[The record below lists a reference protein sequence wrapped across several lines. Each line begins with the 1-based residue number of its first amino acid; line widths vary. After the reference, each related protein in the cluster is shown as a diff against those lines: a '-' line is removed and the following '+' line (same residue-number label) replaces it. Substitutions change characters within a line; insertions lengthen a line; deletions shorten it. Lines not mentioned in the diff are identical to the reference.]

1 NMSAAAH
8 DVPIPDSDSASDG
21 LDFEDCEFIASGNAK
36 PAVWSPGAE
45 VLATADIEY
54 VEPTWE
60 GPEILRRGH
69 SGRIVGLNA
78 DGNLLVDWDELETP
92 KPARYDQVQGKEP
105 GADAWGL
112 RSLCGLW
119 SNVLGHLWICPDPWN
134 PEQCLY
140 EEASLDGGFLQGTLK
155 PLSSGGTS
163 WWHGD
168 VWAKFGE
175 HETRWLHGDVWA
187 NVGEPEPGLHFA
199 SLPRFLVKPELSPE
213 EDKWSHYE
221 EQCQKQIRLQLLPA
235 RNQLKV
241 QICGNCG
248 NWNEIG
254 EFERTLPKIG
264 CPLQILRVEDVQKNS
279 KDGQLDCGL
288 GGCEASFCR
297 ERGFSLKIQL
307 TIPVK
312 GEVWYVATSQG
323 AVMPPLSLETSS
335 AWTILDC
342 APPGVELML
351 SGLHMNSKYDL
362 NVALMRR
369 SVLEYR
375 GVSVQVVTSGKVKT
389 FPDIRT
395 QSKVWYFVRDDGL
408 DEAYRAEDQITLE
421 TARSNYRASSSP
433 ECLKT
438 VQCQQYTVD
447 LRTMKQISSRQT
459 ERDVKRR
466 AVSLVSDA
474 PLADVCLWQLTSQYG
489 QLVAA
494 RGTLPGID
502 ASLAN
507 LDNAETIA
515 KLLFQAESKVLL
527 PNLPSLPGIFDD
539 LTFAMVLFEK
549 SQRLLRESLQQQSD
563 DGVVAQAVDDRNSQ
577 RKHLCSVLKQ
587 SAQTIEDVKAFK
599 ATATAAMKAFDQ
611 SSILL
616 TDLPDLPDLKSLPS
630 VPSMIRS
637 ANIADTSREESGAA
651 ASHCG
656 TGTSM
661 PRRPSLGGLFGTDAD
676 ATPGTG
682 PSLGGLF
689 GTGAT
694 SGASTSH
701 CGAGPS
707 LGGLFGTGAT
717 SGASASHCGTGPSSG
732 GLFGAGATPGTG
744 PSLGPSLGGLFGAG
758 ATSGASASRCGTG
771 PSLRGL
777 FGAGATP
784 GTGPSLGGLFGTGA
798 TPGTGPSLGGLFGT
812 GSTSFGAYCGT
823 GPSVGVAMFG
833 TAATAGLFGADN
845 PNAPAL
851 GTPLPGHAASR
862 PTAATMPKDDALFH
876 VEYTAPLCRKL
887 STCQAHLRKLRV
899 EEVKGHR
906 LSAATEEAKDRAV
919 QSLQTVSRAL
929 EAGSTSVPPNCSGN
943 TALSFAEAIQQ
954 EEHFRKVL
962 SRRCK
967 DFHKEVNDC
976 CALARALL
984 RKMIG
989 AVEADLGTLAERVR
1003 LAEKHEALLSAP
1015 PKEEELHTL
1024 EDLYSYARDLHEDN
1038 LEKERRLERE
1048 QRTQQRRLSGHSEVG
1063 PAGSAALEEAKAATA
1078 VSRKNVQRAEQE
1090 FHRKLIDFVRIK
1102 QAPWGLPELRLKVD
1116 DEHLDTVDVLTPG
1129 RRCSDYEELLPLAG
1143 SSSTIFTAKYNE
1155 EACVLKELRSMTQ
1168 SGALRREVLHRK
1180 KLKHPLIVPVL
1191 AAFEEED
1198 KGRFIAYVHMPR
1210 YSCNLEEWCSSESC
1224 TLPKMCQVLRDLVLV
1239 VTYVHSHHVVHGDLK
1254 PSNFL
1259 MDSDDHP
1266 CLTDF
1271 ETSQCLDAQSLHS
1284 RRTTLVVGASQGYM
1298 PPEFPNLTAASD
1310 IYSLGCIC
1318 DHLLQCWAQKW
1329 PQNAAEQRKALST
1342 VVAKMQRH
1350 ETDDRPPAVEVLEDM
1365 TSAMKAETVE
1375 MSLPLYWRNS
1385 AELSYDKYEV
1395 LKEDL
1400 AEWNGLT
1407 TFQQLE
1413 HALLRTVHDS
1423 CLNRIFGNTLPR
1435 ISFVQRVENPKLWR
1449 RYCLAKEQVT
1459 GAMFAPISP
1468 PVRPSCPMIDFSRNE
1483 YWLWHG
1489 TRQSNIDAILE
1500 EGLDEHLSRLEGL
1513 YGAGIY
1519 FSDEAC
1525 KGLQYSDPGSCCLLF
1540 CRVVLGRPYYT
1551 KNTLPSMRSLKE
1563 LKSRQGLLETPD
1575 VAGHHSVIVNPGP
1588 VQNHPNANGEQVH
1601 REFVIFDGAAVYPEY
1616 VVGINQ

>member
-1 NMSAAAH
+1 
-8 DVPIPDSDSASDG
+8 
-21 LDFEDCEFIASGNAK
+21 
-36 PAVWSPGAE
+36 
-45 VLATADIEY
+45 
-54 VEPTWE
+54 
-60 GPEILRRGH
+60 
-69 SGRIVGLNA
+69 
-78 DGNLLVDWDELETP
+78 
-92 KPARYDQVQGKEP
+92 
-105 GADAWGL
+105 
-112 RSLCGLW
+112 
-119 SNVLGHLWICPDPWN
+119 
-134 PEQCLY
+134 
-140 EEASLDGGFLQGTLK
+140 
-155 PLSSGGTS
+155 
-163 WWHGD
+163 
-168 VWAKFGE
+168 
-175 HETRWLHGDVWA
+175 
-187 NVGEPEPGLHFA
+187 
-199 SLPRFLVKPELSPE
+199 
-213 EDKWSHYE
+213 
-221 EQCQKQIRLQLLPA
+221 
-235 RNQLKV
+235 
-241 QICGNCG
+241 
-248 NWNEIG
+248 
-254 EFERTLPKIG
+254 
-264 CPLQILRVEDVQKNS
+264 
-279 KDGQLDCGL
+279 
-288 GGCEASFCR
+288 
-297 ERGFSLKIQL
+297 
-307 TIPVK
+307 
-312 GEVWYVATSQG
+312 
-323 AVMPPLSLETSS
+323 
-335 AWTILDC
+335 
-342 APPGVELML
+342 
-351 SGLHMNSKYDL
+351 
-362 NVALMRR
+362 
-369 SVLEYR
+369 
-375 GVSVQVVTSGKVKT
+375 
-389 FPDIRT
+389 
-395 QSKVWYFVRDDGL
+395 
-408 DEAYRAEDQITLE
+408 
-421 TARSNYRASSSP
+421 
-433 ECLKT
+433 
-438 VQCQQYTVD
+438 
-447 LRTMKQISSRQT
+447 MKQISSRQT

-563 DGVVAQAVDDRNSQ
+563 DGVVAQAVDDRN
-577 RKHLCSVLKQ
+577 
-587 SAQTIEDVKAFK
+587 T
-599 ATATAAMKAFDQ
+599 
-611 SSILL
+611 
-616 TDLPDLPDLKSLPS
+616 
-630 VPSMIRS
+630 
-637 ANIADTSREESGAA
+637 
-651 ASHCG
+651 
-656 TGTSM
+656 
-661 PRRPSLGGLFGTDAD
+661 
-676 ATPGTG
+676 
-682 PSLGGLF
+682 
-689 GTGAT
+689 
-694 SGASTSH
+694 
-701 CGAGPS
+701 
-707 LGGLFGTGAT
+707 
-717 SGASASHCGTGPSSG
+717 
-732 GLFGAGATPGTG
+732 
-744 PSLGPSLGGLFGAG
+744 
-758 ATSGASASRCGTG
+758 
-771 PSLRGL
+771 
-777 FGAGATP
+777 
-784 GTGPSLGGLFGTGA
+784 
-798 TPGTGPSLGGLFGT
+798 
-812 GSTSFGAYCGT
+812 
-823 GPSVGVAMFG
+823 
-833 TAATAGLFGADN
+833 
-845 PNAPAL
+845 
-851 GTPLPGHAASR
+851 
-862 PTAATMPKDDALFH
+862 
-876 VEYTAPLCRKL
+876 
-887 STCQAHLRKLRV
+887 
-899 EEVKGHR
+899 
-906 LSAATEEAKDRAV
+906 
-919 QSLQTVSRAL
+919 
-929 EAGSTSVPPNCSGN
+929 
-943 TALSFAEAIQQ
+943 IQQ

-1435 ISFVQRVENPKLWR
+1435 ISFVQRVENPKLKKLR
-1449 RYCLAKEQVT
+1449 IQDQTFVVEKRLT
-1459 GAMFAPISP
+1459 GSRPA
-1468 PVRPSCPMIDFSRNE
+1468 VRPSKSVRGAMPQERKFSNE
-1483 YWLWHG
+1483 
-1489 TRQSNIDAILE
+1489 
-1500 EGLDEHLSRLEGL
+1500 RLRAET
-1513 YGAGIY
+1513 
-1519 FSDEAC
+1519 E
-1525 KGLQYSDPGSCCLLF
+1525 DPFAKVKVALF
-1540 CRVVLGRPYYT
+1540 GFFT
-1551 KNTLPSMRSLKE
+1551 
-1563 LKSRQGLLETPD
+1563 
-1575 VAGHHSVIVNPGP
+1575 
-1588 VQNHPNANGEQVH
+1588 VQA
-1601 REFVIFDGAAVYPEY
+1601 
-1616 VVGINQ
+1616 